1 MVKILVTGACG
12 FIGTSLCEE
21 LLIQGFEV
29 LGLDSFTTNYS
40 VSIKRSNQSHLNTF
54 ENFTLIESDLL
65 SIDLDPILKEVN
77 LIFHLA
83 GQPSVSNSW
92 ALNFQTYSDRNI
104 VATQK
109 LLYSIEK
116 TNKPSEFKLVFASS
130 SSIYGDINTGQISE
144 DDKKFPISPYGVSKL
159 AAENLVT
166 LYGTELG
173 INTVSLRYFTVFGP
187 RQRPDMA
194 FNKIVSSIF
203 TGQDF
208 SLYGD
213 GSQTRDFTYVS
224 DIVRATMSAGFTTV
238 EPGSIFNIGGGAPT
252 SLNHAIQ
259 IIESITN
266 KKVKIQSNPIG
277 LGNPTNTSANCS
289 KAKDILNWEPIE
301 SLTTGLEKQI
311 KWHTR
316 LI

>member
-1 MVKILVTGACG
+1 MTGACG

-40 VSIKRSNQSHLNTF
+40 VSTKRLNQSHLNTF

-92 ALNFQTYSDRNI
+92 ALDFQTYSDRNI

-130 SSIYGDINTGQISE
+130 SSVYGDVNTGQISE
-144 DDKKFPISPYGVSKL
+144 NDKKFPISPYGVSKL

-194 FNKIVSSIF
+194 FNKIISSIL

-224 DIVRATMSAGFTTV
+224 DIVRATMSTGFTTV

-277 LGNPTNTSANCS
+277 LGNPTKTSANCS
-289 KAKDILNWEPIE
+289 NAKDILNWEPTE
-301 SLTTGLEKQI
+301 SLTSGLEKQI

-316 LI
+316 SI

>member
-1 MVKILVTGACG
+1 MKILVTGACG

-21 LLIQGFEV
+21 LLIQGFDV
-29 LGLDSFTTNYS
+29 LGIDSFTTNYS
-40 VSIKRSNQSHLNTF
+40 VSTKRLNQSHLNTF

-92 ALNFQTYSDRNI
+92 ALDFQTYSDRNI

-116 TNKPSEFKLVFASS
+116 TNKLSEFKLVFASS
-130 SSIYGDINTGQISE
+130 SSVYGDINTGQISE
-144 DDKKFPISPYGVSKL
+144 NDKKFPISPYGVSKL

-194 FNKIVSSIF
+194 FNKIISSIL

-224 DIVRATMSAGFTTV
+224 DIVRATSSAGFTTV
-238 EPGSIFNIGGGAPT
+238 EPGSVFNIGGGAPT

-277 LGNPTNTSANCS
+277 FGNPTKTSANCS
-289 KAKDILNWEPIE
+289 KAKDILNWEPTE

-316 LI
+316 SI

>member
-12 FIGTSLCEE
+12 FIGTTLCEE
-21 LLIQGFEV
+21 LLIQGYEV

-40 VSIKRSNQSHLNTF
+40 VSIKRLNNSYLNTF

-65 SIDLDPILKEVN
+65 SIDLDPILREVN

-83 GQPSVSNSW
+83 GQPSVNYSW

-109 LLYSIEK
+109 LLHAIEK

-144 DDKKFPISPYGVSKL
+144 DHKKHPISPYGVSKL

-166 LYGTELG
+166 LYGTEIG

-194 FNKIVSSIF
+194 FHKIISSIF
-203 TGQDF
+203 KEQDF

-213 GSQTRDFTYVS
+213 GSQSRDFTYVS
-224 DIVRATMSAGFTTV
+224 DIVRATISAGFKSV
-238 EPGSIFNIGGGAPT
+238 EPGSVFNIGGGAPT

-266 KKVKIQSNPIG
+266 RKVKIQANPVGPGNPIK
-277 LGNPTNTSANCS
+277 TSANCS
-289 KAKDILNWEPIE
+289 KAIEILNWEPTE

-311 KWHTR
+311 KWQTN
-316 LI
+316 LF